1 MWLHLEENYDA
12 LFEVLVISKDTD
24 LQCVR
29 FTELVWMIGALSGS
43 QCRTILK
50 IKEKKKKK

>member
-50 IKEKKKKK
+50 IKG